1 MDSSGSSSSQI
12 VTVKSMTVEED
23 PDPSGHS
30 TW

>member
-1 MDSSGSSSSQI
+1 MDSSGSSSQI

-30 TW
+30 IG

>member
-1 MDSSGSSSSQI
+1 MDSSGSSSQI

-23 PDPSGHS
+23 PDPSGHG

>member
-1 MDSSGSSSSQI
+1 MDSSGSSSQI

>member
-1 MDSSGSSSSQI
+1 MDFSGSSSQI